1 MWLRRLVGHTTSA
14 FQPVSTRNMDELTG
28 NVTMGKGLS
37 HFTEGVSAV
46 FTRMSHALKPGAPL
60 AFTYHHN
67 TLEAYYPIAV
77 SILDAGLTCT
87 ASIPCPAEMG
97 GSIHI
102 SGTGSSI
109 IDTVFVCRS
118 TGRIPRRWIVDTSAE
133 MANLVHEDLEQL
145 RQGNVKPTQGDMR
158 CITYG
163 HLIRLSIWRLRQSWQ
178 RERPTDEK
186 ITMVAECV
194 QALGGLK
201 GVEVHL
207 KSDLLQAPRLQ
218 WMVAQDE
225 EDVLSAA
232 GISYRKTR
240 RAERIAG
247 FDQAPD
253 FIVPSEFNPHVVIEA
268 KITEDDGT
276 ARDKVTRAQHL
287 ASLSLAREV
296 SGGAGFEVI
305 ACISGRGFGVRRED
319 MRKLLYATRGKV
331 FTFRTM
337 DKLIEYSRLKEFKSE

>member
-1 MWLRRLVGHTTSA
+1 
-14 FQPVSTRNMDELTG
+14 
-28 NVTMGKGLS
+28 MGKGLS

-118 TGRIPRRWIVDTSAE
+118 TGRIPRRWIVNTSAE

-194 QALGGLK
+194 QALA
-201 GVEVHL
+201 V
-207 KSDLLQAPRLQ
+207 
-218 WMVAQDE
+218 
-225 EDVLSAA
+225 
-232 GISYRKTR
+232 
-240 RAERIAG
+240 
-247 FDQAPD
+247 
-253 FIVPSEFNPHVVIEA
+253 
-268 KITEDDGT
+268 
-276 ARDKVTRAQHL
+276 
-287 ASLSLAREV
+287 
-296 SGGAGFEVI
+296 
-305 ACISGRGFGVRRED
+305 CRRERND
-319 MRKLLYATRGKV
+319 GLHDRGV
-331 FTFRTM
+331 TVQVGR
-337 DKLIEYSRLKEFKSE
+337 RGRVHA